1 MQWIFY
7 KKFKKIVLQNFSP
20 LGLVEINFG
29 IDI

>member
-7 KKFKKIVLQNFSP
+7 KKFKEIVLQNFSS
-20 LGLVEINFG
+20 LVDINFG